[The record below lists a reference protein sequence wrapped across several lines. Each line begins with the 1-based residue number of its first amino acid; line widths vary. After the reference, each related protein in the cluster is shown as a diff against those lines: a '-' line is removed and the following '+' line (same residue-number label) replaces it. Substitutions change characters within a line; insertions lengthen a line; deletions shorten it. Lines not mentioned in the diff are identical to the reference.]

1 MATMIGIDLGTSNSL
16 VAYWTDSGP
25 KLIPNAFGSYLTP
38 SVVSVDDHGE
48 MMVGQIAKE
57 RLITH
62 PHVTVAAFKRFM
74 GTEKQ
79 FHLNKYKLS
88 AAELSSLVLRSLKA
102 DAEAFLGEEVTEA
115 VISVPAYFNDA
126 QRKATKYAAEL
137 AGLKVERLIS
147 EPTAAA
153 LSYGLHEKADN
164 TQFLIFDLGGGTFD
178 VSILEF
184 FEGIMEVKSVA
195 GDNFLGGEDFTE
207 LLANY
212 FIEKSEL
219 VLAELDSK
227 AKSIIFKQAELCKR
241 ELAGATTGKMV
252 YETLEKTYEV
262 AINYAQFEKLAALLI
277 TRLRNPIERALS
289 DASLTPKD
297 LDAVILIGG
306 ATRMPLIK
314 SVVGKMFG
322 HFPLSNINPDEAVAL
337 GAAVQAALKN
347 RDQALNEMILTDV
360 CPYTLGIEVS
370 KRVGETE
377 HYEHGYF
384 SPIIERNNPI
394 PYSRVENFCTVSD
407 NQEEILLKVYQ
418 GESLRVANNLFLGEL
433 HIAVPRRKKGEA
445 TIDVRFTYDINGIL
459 EVEVHSVLTREK
471 YTLVIEK
478 NAEKMSPEQLAA
490 RLAALKDIK
499 IHPRDRAENRLL
511 VAKAE
516 RLYEESIGV
525 KREKIMYY
533 LAQFDGVLSQQNPR
547 EIAHAAKEFKHFL
560 DSIEQTRD
568 Y

>member
-1 MATMIGIDLGTSNSL
+1 MTTIGIDLGTSNSL
-16 VAYWTDSGP
+16 AAYWTEDGP
-25 KLIPNAFGSYLTP
+25 KLIPNAFGSFLTP
-38 SVVSVDDHGE
+38 SVVSVDDNGE
-48 MMVGQIAKE
+48 IIIGQIAKE

-62 PHVTVAAFKRFM
+62 PQVTVAAFKRFM

-79 FHLNKYKLS
+79 FHLKNYILS
-88 AAELSSLVLRSLKA
+88 ATELSSFVLRSLKA

-126 QRKATKYAAEL
+126 QRKATKYAAEI

-153 LSYGLHEKADN
+153 LSYGLHEKSDN

-178 VSILEF
+178 ISILEF
-184 FEGIMEVKSVA
+184 FDGIMEVKSVA

-207 LLANY
+207 LLASY
-212 FIEKSEL
+212 FMEESDLTFEH
-219 VLAELDSK
+219 LDSK
-227 AKSIIFKQAELCKR
+227 AKSVIFKQAELCKR
-241 ELAGATTGKMV
+241 ELGVGTTGKMV
-252 YETLEKTYEV
+252 YETPEKTYEA
-262 AINYAQFEKLAALLI
+262 AINYSQFEKLASVLI
-277 TRLRNPIERALS
+277 ARLRNPIERALS
-289 DASLTPKD
+289 DASLTLKD

-306 ATRMPLIK
+306 STRMPLIK

-322 HFPLSNINPDEAVAL
+322 HFPFSNINPDEAVAL

-360 CPYTLGIEVS
+360 CPYTLGIEIS
-370 KRVGETE
+370 KNVGGVDR
-377 HYEHGYF
+377 YENGYF

-394 PYSRVENFCTVSD
+394 PISRVERYCTLGD
-407 NQEEILLKVYQ
+407 NQETINLKVYQ

-433 HIAVPRRKKGEA
+433 DIAVPRRRSGEA

-459 EVEVHSVLTREK
+459 EVEVQSVLTGQAQ
-471 YTLVIEK
+471 TLIIEK
-478 NAEKMSPEQLAA
+478 NAEKMTPEQLAA

-499 IHPRDRAENRLL
+499 IHPRDRSENRLL
-511 VAKAE
+511 VARAE
-516 RLYEESIGV
+516 RLYEEAIGV
-525 KREKIMYY
+525 KREKVMYY
-533 LAQFDGVLSQQNPR
+533 MVQFDGVLAQQDPR
-547 EIAHAAKEFKHFL
+547 EIAKAAKEFKQFL
-560 DSIEQTRD
+560 DSIEQFRD